1 MIWLTLPM
9 STDLLHALCAL
20 ASLAVPL
27 GIAWVMLGRDA
38 RPKDKDQHRSP
49 ADTRIPKR

>member
-1 MIWLTLPM
+1 MIWLTLRM

-27 GIAWVMLGRDA
+27 GIAWLMLGRGA
-38 RPKDKDQHRSP
+38 RPKHKDQHRSP
-49 ADTRIPKR
+49 VDTRTPKR